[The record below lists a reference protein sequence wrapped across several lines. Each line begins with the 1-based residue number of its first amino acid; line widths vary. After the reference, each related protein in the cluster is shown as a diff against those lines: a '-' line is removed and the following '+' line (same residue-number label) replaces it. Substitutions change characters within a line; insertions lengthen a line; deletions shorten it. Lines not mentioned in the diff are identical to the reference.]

1 MESDS
6 GLDSDD
12 LEYDDLKAVDKDSN
26 VSDIEDISE
35 SKNVTDD
42 FDS

>member
-12 LEYDDLKAVDKDSN
+12 LEYDDLTAVDEDSLDSN
-26 VSDIEDISE
+26 VSDIEDISD
-35 SKNVTDD
+35 SKKRYR
-42 FDS
+42 

>member
-12 LEYDDLKAVDKDSN
+12 LEYDDLTAVDEDSLDSN
-26 VSDIEDISE
+26 VSGIEDIWE
-35 SKNVTDD
+35 SKKRYR
-42 FDS
+42 